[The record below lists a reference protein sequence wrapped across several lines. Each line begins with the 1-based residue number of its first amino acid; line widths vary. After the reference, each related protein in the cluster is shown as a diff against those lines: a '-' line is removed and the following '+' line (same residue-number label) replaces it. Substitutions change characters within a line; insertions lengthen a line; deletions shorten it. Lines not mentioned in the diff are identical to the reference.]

1 MEFNE
6 LVESLGNNV
15 TQLRNSDLNKTITEL
30 QNMVRSNLTIGLSGL
45 AFVWRV
51 MDGRERFAKYDRRVR
66 VARRNSQVRL

>member
-30 QNMVRSNLTIGLSGL
+30 QNMVQSNLTIGSSGL
-45 AFVWRV
+45 ECVRRV

-66 VARRNSQVRL
+66 VARRDSRVRL

>member
-30 QNMVRSNLTIGLSGL
+30 QNMVGSNLTMHW
-45 AFVWRV
+45 FVGV
-51 MDGRERFAKYDRRVR
+51 SVR
-66 VARRNSQVRL
+66 PESYG

>member
-30 QNMVRSNLTIGLSGL
+30 QNMVRSNLTIGSSGL
-45 AFVWRV
+45 ACVWRV

-66 VARRNSQVRL
+66 VARRDSRVRL

>member
-30 QNMVRSNLTIGLSGL
+30 QNMVRSNLTIGSSGL
-45 AFVWRV
+45 ACVRRV
-51 MDGRERFAKYDRRVR
+51 MDGRERFAKYHRRVR
-66 VARRNSQVRL
+66 VARSDSRERL